1 MEDNEQLM
9 QFINWLQQTKFPDA
23 SVEQVAQQVQA
34 MSQDPQGQQE
44 LQSLVQEFQQSTGM
58 FKKGGKIDQL
68 VEKRKKI
75 RKAKEGTADTETE
88 SKKKT
93 NKKPEEDRET
103 DKPNKNHKYVQQ
115 EYWGPNKKNV
125 QIITATERNLLPV
138 NQAKDP
144 NSDWNVG
151 MGEYDG
157 DHLILD
163 ADKNGIKSIRYGFG
177 TQSNVDPRLHDA
189 DSVAALNQI
198 IARMKVA
205 GIPLGFPLVKN
216 PDYIW

>member
-1 MEDNEQLM
+1 MGDNEQLM
-9 QFINWLQQTKFPDA
+9 QFINGLQQTKFPDA

-75 RKAKEGTADTETE
+75 RKAKEGTAVPETE

-93 NKKPEEDRET
+93 NKKPEVSREEDN
-103 DKPNKNHKYVQQ
+103 PYKNHKYVQQ

-144 NSDWNVG
+144 NSD
-151 MGEYDG
+151 
-157 DHLILD
+157 
-163 ADKNGIKSIRYGFG
+163 
-177 TQSNVDPRLHDA
+177 
-189 DSVAALNQI
+189 
-198 IARMKVA
+198 
-205 GIPLGFPLVKN
+205 
-216 PDYIW
+216 

>member
-75 RKAKEGTADTETE
+75 RKAKEGTTVPETE

-93 NKKPEEDRET
+93 NNPY
-103 DKPNKNHKYVQQ
+103 KNHKYVQQ